1 MSWVVILIK
10 MTFSIAL
17 PTDWLH
23 GEIVIFYVLA
33 DQLFIDDLL
42 YVLVEFYTVYSLR
55 ISDIFRATYE
65 YVLLCH
71 QISVVRHFYI
81 FIGGRLILYCLKFSL
96 NFIANTEEFYQT
108 CF

>member
-17 PTDWLH
+17 PSDWLH

-33 DQLFIDDLL
+33 NQLFIDDLL

-65 YVLLCH
+65 YYCVIKSLWSD
-71 QISVVRHFYI
+71 ISTF
-81 FIGGRLILYCLKFSL
+81 LS
-96 NFIANTEEFYQT
+96 AAA
-108 CF
+108 